1 MAEGLF
7 RLNELGGLPFSEG
20 RLRSVLRLD
29 TGRSLS
35 YRFFDDEAAAKEWTG
50 FVSAEDGAETF
61 RWGITDALLADL
73 DYSEKG
79 EDWSG
84 FISHELVE
92 HLNSGGKLPHI
103 APWKGTGTCVV
114 ISSQGYILTNQHLIS
129 GPQRAFELPEEV
141 FDPIGVKS
149 PSLKVCTPEGETL
162 GETHLC
168 YCSTELDLAILRIET
183 TASLVPVQVA
193 SHQASRHQRCW
204 MFGFPCRT
212 VRPEEQLAQ
221 FGYHNADYGFRASVG
236 LFVNRQNKFEWLA
249 DCDSGP
255 GSSGSSVF
263 DDKGDLIGLF
273 RGVAR
278 NGLISKLSGISGV
291 SHPAARLKRI
301 VDVPGLLGKR
311 IPLEPFEFDAQG

>member
-20 RLRSVLRLD
+20 KLRSVLRLD

-84 FISHELVE
+84 FFSHELVE
-92 HLNSGGKLPHI
+92 HLNNGGKLPHI

-149 PSLKVCTPEGETL
+149 PSLKVCTPEGEML
-162 GETHLC
+162 GETHILTN
-168 YCSTELDLAILRIET
+168 STEI
-183 TASLVPVQVA
+183 
-193 SHQASRHQRCW
+193 
-204 MFGFPCRT
+204 
-212 VRPEEQLAQ
+212 
-221 FGYHNADYGFRASVG
+221 
-236 LFVNRQNKFEWLA
+236 
-249 DCDSGP
+249 
-255 GSSGSSVF
+255 
-263 DDKGDLIGLF
+263 
-273 RGVAR
+273 
-278 NGLISKLSGISGV
+278 
-291 SHPAARLKRI
+291 
-301 VDVPGLLGKR
+301 
-311 IPLEPFEFDAQG
+311 